1 MARICRRGWRSP
13 GAETLMTDNAD
24 SVGELCSTGRRV
36 TDCRAIKQRGLVEVE
51 QALLGVARLAVH
63 ELRKLT

>member
-1 MARICRRGWRSP
+1 
-13 GAETLMTDNAD
+13 MTDRAD
-24 SVGELCSTGRRV
+24 AVGELGSTGRSV

-51 QALLGVARLAVH
+51 QAFLGVARLAVH